1 MDVET
6 AAGYIVR
13 RLLDQAGHDVT
24 GRRGVLTVPRTQA
37 TADALRCRL
46 MLFAEHHGPWFDRT
60 GCWAEL
66 AAEVYR
72 LGEITAGLLEGADRG

>member
-13 RLLDQAGHDVT
+13 RLLDQAGRDVD
-24 GRRGVLTVPRTQA
+24 GLVGSKVPRTQA
-37 TADALRCRL
+37 CADALRCRL
-46 MLFAEHHGPWFDRT
+46 MTFGQFHEPWFAET
-60 GCWAEL
+60 GRWAEL

-72 LGEITAGLLEGADRG
+72 LGEATADLLEGADRG